1 MDLFEMAQDVDSR
14 EALARFLHEAVADLS
29 DNESAWEN
37 VTLADF
43 LEAWGAWLQ
52 AMPQGCA
59 NRGEPVPDSPSWNLV
74 AQMVMA
80 GRIYE

>member
-1 MDLFEMAQDVDSR
+1 MAQDVDSR
-14 EALARFLHEAVADLS
+14 ESLARFLQGAVADLS

-43 LEAWGAWLQ
+43 LEAWGAWVE
-52 AMPQGCA
+52 AMPGWCA

>member
-1 MDLFEMAQDVDSR
+1 MNLFEMAQDVDSR
-14 EALARFLHEAVADLS
+14 ESLARFLQEAVSDLS

-52 AMPQGCA
+52 DMPGWCA